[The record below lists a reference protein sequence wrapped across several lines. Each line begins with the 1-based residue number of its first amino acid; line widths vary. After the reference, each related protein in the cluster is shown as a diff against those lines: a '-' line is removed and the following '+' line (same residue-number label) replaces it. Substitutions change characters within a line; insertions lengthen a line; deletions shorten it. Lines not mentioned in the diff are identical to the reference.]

1 LSELGHV
8 VKVNWKAWRYNT
20 KEVFFEVRSVLD
32 DFFEKDETSWETA
45 RVLKKQMGI
54 VKEVFEMLGLKF
66 WGEFLPNH
74 KSYISNKDVFDNESV
89 PTKFIRNEF
98 SVSTLGL
105 VVWLAVWSE
114 NRKGRFDKDK
124 LRAMLN
130 AFFTLELDPSSFFFD
145 RLVSKYD
152 AEFDAC
158 SLRTDQIMPCR
169 CLRYEMQHIENTYK
183 NWRWYDFI
191 TLVVGTICD
200 TTCDAFVPV
209 GNRLVR
215 EVAFMANVRIQGA
228 TAADP
233 LRDMVAFYTNT
244 GKRRRIDEDFKQD
257 VSHLSTSSELKP
269 MEVCKQTGICAKTGI
284 KEYKLEA
291 VKSMRLASQR
301 TLTCEGVT
309 ILADDSSGH
318 GKPSESTLL
327 SLIFDAEKNKM
338 TPGQPM
344 VSIPVFATQGDRA

>member
-1 LSELGHV
+1 MYSSYLSHMTRPSRDDDHDCVRIKSQALSELGHV

-45 RVLKKQMGI
+45 RILKKQMGI

-130 AFFTLELDPSSFFFD
+130 AFFTLELDPSSSFSTASSASTMLSSMRAAFAQT
-145 RLVSKYD
+145 R
-152 AEFDAC
+152 
-158 SLRTDQIMPCR
+158 PC
-169 CLRYEMQHIENTYK
+169 H
-183 NWRWYDFI
+183 
-191 TLVVGTICD
+191 V
-200 TTCDAFVPV
+200 DAFGTRCSISKILTRV
-209 GNRLVR
+209 G
-215 EVAFMANVRIQGA
+215 AG
-228 TAADP
+228 T
-233 LRDMVAFYTNT
+233 
-244 GKRRRIDEDFKQD
+244 
-257 VSHLSTSSELKP
+257 TSSL
-269 MEVCKQTGICAKTGI
+269 
-284 KEYKLEA
+284 
-291 VKSMRLASQR
+291 
-301 TLTCEGVT
+301 
-309 ILADDSSGH
+309 
-318 GKPSESTLL
+318 
-327 SLIFDAEKNKM
+327 
-338 TPGQPM
+338 
-344 VSIPVFATQGDRA
+344 